1 METVATGADPTA
13 GQAARESS
21 RASSAQTSEDG
32 SAHAASNRS
41 ARAHAAAPPSVW
53 ALLQGIGE
61 DIKTLA
67 AQQVRLAVHE
77 VQMEIA
83 RIKLIAGLAVG
94 LLVLALVF
102 AVAAMLGVIAALH
115 EFAGLSLLMSSLL
128 VVGMLVA
135 AAAGLTLYLVQQLRR
150 LRFYPVR
157 TWHTLKEDV
166 RWITEQLVSRKT

>member
-1 METVATGADPTA
+1 METVAPAADPTS
-13 GQAARESS
+13 GRAARDSS

-32 SAHAASNRS
+32 TAHSASDRGDQ
-41 ARAHAAAPPSVW
+41 ARAAAPPSVW
-53 ALLQGIGE
+53 ALLQDIGE
-61 DIKTLA
+61 DIRTLA

-83 RIKLIAGLAVG
+83 RVKLIAGLAVG

-102 AVAAMLGVIAALH
+102 AVAAVLGVIATLH

-128 VVGMLVA
+128 VVGMLLA